1 MNHAFGFET
10 KVTIEK
16 KPGVKMTDEE
26 IDKIVKSQK
35 FFQTQLFESDD
46 DDDYMEPEL
55 ADLSESRPES
65 EVSAKTTK
73 KKKTPKNDI
82 IQSGVNFLF
91 FYRIVYFIANSEHNF
106 CAEIENIKKK
116 Y

>member
-1 MNHAFGFET
+1 
-10 KVTIEK
+10 
-16 KPGVKMTDEE
+16 MTDEE

-46 DDDYMEPEL
+46 EEDYIEPEL

-65 EVSAKTTK
+65 EVSTKTTK

-82 IQSGVNFLF
+82 IQSSGEYFYEQAFCIQEFFASSMAIASSSLTAIINSKFFGLAQ
-91 FYRIVYFIANSEHNF
+91 FYR
-106 CAEIENIKKK
+106 
-116 Y
+116 